1 VQSQSGHNKRSTLL
15 SFVLVQP
22 SPEQQSALACELR
35 RTLDWAQSQNEL
47 LFSRTPAAS
56 ELWNERYD
64 ALSHGR
70 EDAYGIP

>member
-1 VQSQSGHNKRSTLL
+1 L